1 MHAQI
6 LSPLSSKKI
15 KQHNTRL
22 QTILSLKIILL
33 TKTWLILATDRI
45 SASSFLL
52 SSHQL
57 AAVKILF
64 LTFLQ
69 QFLLKIKSLSKK

>member
-6 LSPLSSKKI
+6 LSPISSKKI

-45 SASSFLL
+45 SASSFFL